1 MSSTPAESDTK
12 KTLLSQG
19 IELVRFLAHSRHAL
33 GVTEIAEGMNLPKSS
48 AFRLLGVL
56 VELGFVQKNMPSQRY
71 TISPKIFSFVHD
83 LTHEFG
89 PNQRVGELVMQRAEE
104 LGCGIYL
111 CMLSGRCTYVI
122 SAAGMRGNTF
132 ALGSMG
138 PVHASSA
145 GKVIVA
151 HLPETEWDFFAPG
164 PEDTKLTPYTN
175 LDPARF
181 RKELCVAR
189 ETGVAWNIRETTPTG
204 ASVAALIR
212 ETFYPPRLAVAL
224 LVDFKDLVV
233 HDRVRLE
240 EQARALATRLEKELG
255 ASKPMVTTT
264 RG

>member
-1 MSSTPAESDTK
+1 MSSSPAESDTK

-33 GVTEIAEGMNLPKSS
+33 GVTEIAEGMGLPKSS
-48 AFRLLGVL
+48 TFRLLGVL
-56 VELGFVQKNMPSQRY
+56 IDLGFVQKNMPSQRY

-89 PNQRVGELVMQRAEE
+89 PNQRVGELIMERAEE

-111 CMLSGRCTYVI
+111 SMLSGRCTYVI

-138 PVHASSA
+138 PIHASSA

-151 HLPETEWDFFAPG
+151 HLPESEWAYFEPT
-164 PEDTKLTPYTN
+164 PEDARLTPYTN

-181 RKELCVAR
+181 RQELCAAR
-189 ETGVAWNIRETTPTG
+189 ESGVGWNMRETTPTG

-224 LVDFKDLVV
+224 LVNFKDLVV
-233 HDRVRLE
+233 HDRARLE
-240 EQARALATRLEKELG
+240 EQARALAKRLEKELG
-255 ASKPMVTTT
+255 APKPLVTVT
-264 RG
+264 R

>member
-33 GVTEIAEGMNLPKSS
+33 GVTEIAEGMGLPKSS
-48 AFRLLGVL
+48 TFRLLGVL
-56 VELGFVQKNMPSQRY
+56 IDLGFVQKNMPSQRY

-89 PNQRVGELVMQRAEE
+89 PNQRVGELIMERAEE

-111 CMLSGRCTYVI
+111 SMLSGRCTYVI

-132 ALGSMG
+132 ALGSTG
-138 PVHASSA
+138 PIHASSA

-151 HLPETEWDFFAPG
+151 HLPESEWAYFEPT
-164 PEDTKLTPYTN
+164 PEDARLTPYTN

-181 RKELCVAR
+181 RQELCVAR
-189 ETGVAWNIRETTPTG
+189 ESGVGWNMRETTPTG

-224 LVDFKDLVV
+224 LVNFKDLVV
-233 HDRVRLE
+233 HDRARLE
-240 EQARALATRLEKELG
+240 EQARALAKRLEKELG
-255 ASKPMVTTT
+255 APKPMVTT